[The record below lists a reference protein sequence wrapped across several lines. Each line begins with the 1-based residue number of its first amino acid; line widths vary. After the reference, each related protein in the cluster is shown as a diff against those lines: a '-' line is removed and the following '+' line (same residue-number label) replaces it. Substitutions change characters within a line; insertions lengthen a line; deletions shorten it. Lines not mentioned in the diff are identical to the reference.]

1 MKQTAYQLS
10 NAGIEEEFF
19 GHCRLIAIQSS
30 FPGYTLC
37 AHFNTRLGL
46 TFERI
51 PELDIHIDFTDR
63 KPKNTSLGL
72 FEALT
77 EQLTFPVCFPVYQY
91 AYPAYEDA
99 RMLLYTNKSE
109 GMNLL
114 PDMKWADFILM
125 LQGETYDDISKAIPD
140 IFSRMEKISW
150 YRELDIASLKWKK
163 NLII

>member
-1 MKQTAYQLS
+1 MKPTTYQLN

-19 GHCRLIAIQSS
+19 NHCRLIAIQCS

-37 AHFNTRLGL
+37 AHLNSRLGL
-46 TFERI
+46 DFERI
-51 PELDIHIDFTDR
+51 PDLDIYIDFTDK

-72 FEALT
+72 FENIT
-77 EQLTFPVCFPVYQY
+77 EQAIFPVCFPVYQY
-91 AYPAYEDA
+91 TYPAYEDA

-109 GMNLL
+109 GMSLL

-125 LQGETYDDISKAIPD
+125 LQGETYDDTSRSIPD
-140 IFSRMEKISW
+140 IFSRIEKISW
-150 YRELDIASLKWKK
+150 YRELDISSMKWKK